1 MCRLENELMKK
12 KIGKNIRFVKAIRSM
27 DRKKVFRKLRERRKQ
42 RKKNRMV
49 KEILGNMLLF
59 EMLGLTAVL
68 GMTIMILFVLYSSM
82 QSFRDENMSAM
93 QSLENIQYCN
103 VMIQNTNYKLM
114 LSTDDE
120 QKKAYSAQVD
130 ELDMQLQK
138 DLKALKKSYPE
149 SAESIAEIQKLLQ
162 TAFPYRS
169 QAILQS
175 LVGKSGEAVATLE
188 EQYLPLISEVNQ
200 KLEELNTETQKNAD
214 QAMMV
219 IRGSIFV
226 FGIISVCF
234 MMAIAA
240 FVTIK
245 QRKVIGMI
253 VEPLHLVEQAM
264 EEMAQGNLEF
274 NIDYERRNEFG
285 LLAEHLIATGERLRS
300 YIQDISGVLGK
311 VADKDFTASVGADY
325 QGMFHPIKNSMENI
339 IDSMETVVYSVSDA
353 TKELSVESGNMMEI
367 ADALMQSVY
376 KQEELVGSFETEM
389 DLVALKADENFHAAE
404 DMKDYTEQSEQIISE
419 GSGYMSDLS
428 EVVLNVEHTFAS
440 VTEILGMIKDI
451 SQQITL
457 LTLNASIEAARVGQ
471 AGRGFSV
478 VVGQMRQL
486 VEQTSE
492 ATGKTEEIL
501 AEGQKVVQNG
511 KVVVSYVENNFA
523 DIKEISGKIEKHAT
537 VLKEVSVEQRSAME
551 ESKRQVQVIQEMMV
565 GYQNMANSI
574 QQQSNN
580 LNSQIENLACR
591 MEQFQV
597 KAR

>member
-1 MCRLENELMKK
+1 MKK

-114 LSTDDE
+114 LSSDAE
-120 QKKAYSAQVD
+120 QKKAYSVQVD

-138 DLKALKKSYPE
+138 DLKALKKSYPQ

-162 TAFPYRS
+162 AAFPFRS

-188 EQYLPLISEVNQ
+188 GQYLPLISEVNQ
-200 KLEELNTETQKNAD
+200 KLEELNEETQRNAD
-214 QAMMV
+214 QAMLV

-240 FVTIK
+240 FVSFK

-264 EEMAQGNLEF
+264 EEMARGNLEF
-274 NIDYERRNEFG
+274 DIDYERRNEFG

-353 TKELSVESGNMMEI
+353 TKELSVESGNMTEI
-367 ADALMQSVY
+367 ADSLMQSAN

-389 DLVALKADENFHAAE
+389 DLVAVKADENFRAAQ
-404 DMKDYTEQSEQIISE
+404 DMKRYTEQAEQVINE

-523 DIKEISGKIEKHAT
+523 DIKDISGKIEKHAT

>member
-1 MCRLENELMKK
+1 MKK
-12 KIGKNIRFVKAIRSM
+12 KITKNIRFFQAVKTM
-27 DRKKVFRKLRERRKQ
+27 DKKKVFRKLKERRQQ

-49 KEILGNMLLF
+49 KEILGNMLVF
-59 EMLGLTAVL
+59 EILGLAAVL
-68 GMTIMILFVLYSSM
+68 GMTIVILFVLYSSM
-82 QSFRDENMSAM
+82 QNFRDENMRAM

-114 LSTDDE
+114 LCTDEE
-120 QKKAYSAQVD
+120 QKKEYSAQVD
-130 ELDMQLQK
+130 ALDMELQK
-138 DLKALKKSYPE
+138 DLKALKKSYPQ

-162 TAFPYRS
+162 EAFPFRS

-188 EQYLPLISEVNQ
+188 DNYLTLISEVNQ
-200 KLEELNTETQKNAD
+200 KLENLNAATQKNAD

-219 IRGSIFV
+219 IRGSIFI
-226 FGIISVCF
+226 FGVISVCF
-234 MMAIAA
+234 MMAITA
-240 FVTIK
+240 FVSFK

-253 VEPLHLVEQAM
+253 MEPLNLVEQAM
-264 EEMAQGNLEF
+264 EEMAKGNLEF
-274 NIDYERRNEFG
+274 DIDYERRNEFG
-285 LLAEHLIATGERLRS
+285 LLAEHLISTGERLRS

-311 VADKDFTASVGADY
+311 VAEKDFTASVGADY

-353 TKELSVESGNMMEI
+353 TKELSAESGNMKEI
-367 ADALMQSVY
+367 SDALMQSAN

-389 DLVALKADENFHAAE
+389 DLVAAKADENFRAAE
-404 DMKDYTEQSEQIISE
+404 NMKQCTEQAEAIIHE
-419 GSGYMSDLS
+419 GSGYMSHLS
-428 EVVLNVEHTFAS
+428 EVVVNVEETFAS
-440 VTEILGMIKDI
+440 VSEILGMIKDI
-451 SQQITL
+451 SEQITL
-457 LTLNASIEAARVGQ
+457 LTLNASIEAARAGQ
-471 AGRGFSV
+471 SGRGFAV

-492 ATGKTEEIL
+492 ATGRTEEIL
-501 AEGQKVVQNG
+501 KEGRKVVQNG
-511 KVVVSYVENNFA
+511 KVVASYVEDNFA
-523 DIKEISGKIEKHAT
+523 HIKDISGQIENHANL
-537 VLKEVSVEQRSAME
+537 LKEVSVEQHSAME
-551 ESKRQVQVIQEMMV
+551 ASKRQVEVIREMMA

-580 LNSQIENLACR
+580 LNCQIENLACR

>member
-1 MCRLENELMKK
+1 
-12 KIGKNIRFVKAIRSM
+12 M
-27 DRKKVFRKLRERRKQ
+27 DQKKVFRKLKERRLQ

-49 KEILGNMLLF
+49 KEILGNMLMF
-59 EMLGLTAVL
+59 EILGLAAVL

-82 QSFRDENMSAM
+82 QNFRDKNMSAM

-114 LSTDDE
+114 LCTDAE
-120 QKKAYSAQVD
+120 QKKEYSAQVD

-149 SAESIAEIQKLLQ
+149 SAESVAEIQKLLQ
-162 TAFPYRS
+162 EAFPYRS

-175 LVGKSGEAVATLE
+175 LVGRSGEAVSTME
-188 EQYLPLISEVNQ
+188 NNYLPLISEVNQ
-200 KLEELNTETQKNAD
+200 KLENLNDETQKNAD
-214 QAMMV
+214 QAMLV
-219 IRGSIFV
+219 IRGSIFT

-234 MMAIAA
+234 MLAIAA
-240 FVTIK
+240 FVSFK

-264 EEMAQGNLEF
+264 EEMARGNLEF
-274 NIDYERRNEFG
+274 DIDYERRNEFG
-285 LLAEHLIATGERLRS
+285 LLAEHLITTGERLRG

-339 IDSMETVVYSVSDA
+339 IDSMETIVYSVSDA
-353 TKELSVESGNMMEI
+353 TKELSVESGNMKEI
-367 ADALMQSVY
+367 ADALMQSVN
-376 KQEELVGSFETEM
+376 KQEELVSSFEAEM
-389 DLVALKADENFHAAE
+389 DLVAVKADENFRAAE
-404 DMKDYTEQSEQIISE
+404 NMKKYTEQAEQIINE
-419 GSGYMSDLS
+419 GSGYMSHLS
-428 EVVLNVEHTFAS
+428 EVVVNVEHTFAS

-451 SQQITL
+451 SEQITL
-457 LTLNASIEAARVGQ
+457 LTLNASIEAARAGQ
-471 AGRGFSV
+471 AGRGFAV
-478 VVGQMRQL
+478 VAGQMRQL

-492 ATGKTEEIL
+492 ATGRTEAIL
-501 AEGQKVVQNG
+501 QDGRKVVQNG
-511 KVVVSYVENNFA
+511 KMVVSYVENNFA
-523 DIKEISGKIEKHAT
+523 NIKDISSKIENHAN
-537 VLKEVSVEQRSAME
+537 VLKEVSVEQKSAME
-551 ESKRQVQVIQEMMV
+551 ESKRQVQVIQEMML
-565 GYQNMANSI
+565 GYQNIANSI

-580 LNSQIENLACR
+580 LNGQIENLAYR

>member
-1 MCRLENELMKK
+1 
-12 KIGKNIRFVKAIRSM
+12 M
-27 DRKKVFRKLRERRKQ
+27 DRKKVLRKLKERRQQ

-49 KEILGNMLLF
+49 KEILGNMLMF

-82 QSFRDENMSAM
+82 QDFRDENMSAM

-114 LSTDDE
+114 LCTDAE
-120 QKKAYSAQVD
+120 QKKEYSAQVD
-130 ELDMQLQK
+130 ELDMRLQK

-162 TAFPYRS
+162 AAFPYRS

-240 FVTIK
+240 FVSIK

-274 NIDYERRNEFG
+274 DIDYERRNEFG

-353 TKELSVESGNMMEI
+353 TRELSVESGNMMEI
-367 ADALMQSVY
+367 ADSLMKSVY

-389 DLVALKADENFHAAE
+389 DLVALKADEN
-404 DMKDYTEQSEQIISE
+404 
-419 GSGYMSDLS
+419 
-428 EVVLNVEHTFAS
+428 
-440 VTEILGMIKDI
+440 
-451 SQQITL
+451 
-457 LTLNASIEAARVGQ
+457 
-471 AGRGFSV
+471 
-478 VVGQMRQL
+478 
-486 VEQTSE
+486 
-492 ATGKTEEIL
+492 
-501 AEGQKVVQNG
+501 
-511 KVVVSYVENNFA
+511 
-523 DIKEISGKIEKHAT
+523 
-537 VLKEVSVEQRSAME
+537 
-551 ESKRQVQVIQEMMV
+551 
-565 GYQNMANSI
+565 
-574 QQQSNN
+574 
-580 LNSQIENLACR
+580 
-591 MEQFQV
+591 
-597 KAR
+597 

>member
-1 MCRLENELMKK
+1 
-12 KIGKNIRFVKAIRSM
+12 M
-27 DRKKVFRKLRERRKQ
+27 DRKKVFRKLKERRLQ

-49 KEILGNMLLF
+49 KEILGNMLMF
-59 EMLGLTAVL
+59 EMMGLTAIL

-82 QSFRDENMSAM
+82 QNFRDENMSAM
-93 QSLENIQYCN
+93 QSLESIQYCN

-114 LSTDDE
+114 LCTDAE
-120 QKKAYSAQVD
+120 QKKEYSAEVD

-138 DLKALKKSYPE
+138 DLKVLKKSYPE
-149 SAESIAEIQKLLQ
+149 SAQSIAEIQKLLQ
-162 TAFPYRS
+162 EAFPFRS

-175 LVGKSGEAVATLE
+175 LVGKSGEAVATME
-188 EQYLPLISEVNQ
+188 KNYLPLISEVNQ
-200 KLEELNTETQKNAD
+200 KLEELNSETQKNAD

-234 MMAIAA
+234 MMSIAA
-240 FVTIK
+240 FVSFK

-253 VEPLHLVEQAM
+253 IEPLHLVEQAM
-264 EEMAQGNLEF
+264 EEMAKGNLEF
-274 NIDYERRNEFG
+274 DIDYERRNEFG
-285 LLAEHLIATGERLRS
+285 FLAEHLIATGERLRS

-353 TKELSVESGNMMEI
+353 TNELSVESGNMTEI
-367 ADALMQSVY
+367 ANALMQSVN
-376 KQEELVGSFETEM
+376 KQEELVSSFETEM
-389 DLVALKADENFHAAE
+389 DLVAVKADENFRAAE
-404 DMKDYTEQSEQIISE
+404 DMKRYTEQAEQVINE

-523 DIKEISGKIEKHAT
+523 DIKDISGKIEKHAT

>member
-1 MCRLENELMKK
+1 
-12 KIGKNIRFVKAIRSM
+12 M
-27 DRKKVFRKLRERRKQ
+27 DRKKVFRKLKERRLQ
-42 RKKNRMV
+42 HKKNRMV
-49 KEILGNMLLF
+49 KEILCNMLMF
-59 EMLGLTAVL
+59 EMLGLAAVL

-82 QSFRDENMSAM
+82 QDFRDENMSAM

-114 LSTDDE
+114 LSTDAE
-120 QKKAYSAQVD
+120 QKKEYSAQVD

-138 DLKALKKSYPE
+138 DLKAIKKSYPE
-149 SAESIAEIQKLLQ
+149 SSESIAEIQKLLQ
-162 TAFPYRS
+162 AAFPYRS

-188 EQYLPLISEVNQ
+188 EQYLPLISEVNL
-200 KLEELNTETQKNAD
+200 KLEELNVETQKNAD

-240 FVTIK
+240 FVSIK

-253 VEPLHLVEQAM
+253 IEPLHLVEQAM
-264 EEMAQGNLEF
+264 EEMAKGNLEF
-274 NIDYERRNEFG
+274 DIDYERRNEFG

-353 TKELSVESGNMMEI
+353 TKELSAESGNMMEI

-389 DLVALKADENFHAAE
+389 DLVASKADENFRAAE
-404 DMKDYTEQSEQIISE
+404 DMKDYTEQSEQIINE
-419 GSGYMSDLS
+419 GSGYMSQLS
-428 EVVLNVEHTFAS
+428 DVVVNVEHTFAS

-523 DIKEISGKIEKHAT
+523 DIKDISGKIESHAT
-537 VLKEVSVEQRSAME
+537 VLKEVSVEQKSAME
-551 ESKRQVQVIQEMMV
+551 ESKRQVQVIQEMML
-565 GYQNMANSI
+565 GYQNIANSI

-580 LNSQIENLACR
+580 LNGQIENLACR

>member
-1 MCRLENELMKK
+1 MKK

>member
-1 MCRLENELMKK
+1 MMKK
-12 KIGKNIRFVKAIRSM
+12 KIGKNIRFFKAIRTM
-27 DRKKVFRKLRERRKQ
+27 DRKKVFRKLKERRLQ
-42 RKKNRMV
+42 HKKNRMV
-49 KEILGNMLLF
+49 KEILGNMLMF
-59 EMLGLTAVL
+59 EMLGLAAVL

-82 QSFRDENMSAM
+82 QDFRDENMSAM

-114 LSTDDE
+114 LSTDAE
-120 QKKAYSAQVD
+120 QKKEYSAQVD

-138 DLKALKKSYPE
+138 DLKAIKKSYPE
-149 SAESIAEIQKLLQ
+149 SSESIAEIQKLLQ
-162 TAFPYRS
+162 AAFPYRS

-188 EQYLPLISEVNQ
+188 EQYLPLISEVNL
-200 KLEELNTETQKNAD
+200 KLEELNVETQKNAD

-240 FVTIK
+240 FVSIK

-253 VEPLHLVEQAM
+253 IEPLHLVEQAM
-264 EEMAQGNLEF
+264 EEMAKGNLEF
-274 NIDYERRNEFG
+274 DIDYEHRNEFG

-353 TKELSVESGNMMEI
+353 TKELSAESGNMMEI

-389 DLVALKADENFHAAE
+389 DLVASKADENFRAAE
-404 DMKDYTEQSEQIISE
+404 DMKDYTEQSEQIINE
-419 GSGYMSDLS
+419 GSGYMSQLS
-428 EVVLNVEHTFAS
+428 DVVVNVEHTFAS

-523 DIKEISGKIEKHAT
+523 DIKDISGKIESHAT
-537 VLKEVSVEQRSAME
+537 VLKEVSVEQKSAME
-551 ESKRQVQVIQEMMV
+551 ESKRQVQVIQEMML
-565 GYQNMANSI
+565 GYQNIANSI

-580 LNSQIENLACR
+580 LNGQIENLACR

>member
-1 MCRLENELMKK
+1 MKK

-49 KEILGNMLLF
+49 KEILGNMLMF
-59 EMLGLTAVL
+59 EMLGLAAVL
-68 GMTIMILFVLYSSM
+68 GMTIVILCVLYSSM
-82 QSFRDENMSAM
+82 QNFRDENMSAM
-93 QSLENIQYCN
+93 QNLENIQYCN

-114 LSTDDE
+114 LSSDAE

-138 DLKALKKSYPE
+138 DLKALKKSYPQ

-162 TAFPYRS
+162 AAFPFRS

-188 EQYLPLISEVNQ
+188 GQYLPLISEVNQ
-200 KLEELNTETQKNAD
+200 KLEELNEETQRNAD
-214 QAMMV
+214 QAMLV

-240 FVTIK
+240 FVSFK

-264 EEMAQGNLEF
+264 EEMARGNLEF
-274 NIDYERRNEFG
+274 DIDYERRNEFG

-353 TKELSVESGNMMEI
+353 TKELSVESGNMTEI
-367 ADALMQSVY
+367 ADSLMQSAN

-389 DLVALKADENFHAAE
+389 DLVAVKADENFQAAQ
-404 DMKDYTEQSEQIISE
+404 DMKRYTEQAEQVINE

-523 DIKEISGKIEKHAT
+523 DIKDISGKIEKHAT

>member
-1 MCRLENELMKK
+1 
-12 KIGKNIRFVKAIRSM
+12 M
-27 DRKKVFRKLRERRKQ
+27 DRKKVFRKLKERRRQ

-59 EMLGLTAVL
+59 EMLGLAAVL
-68 GMTIMILFVLYSSM
+68 GMTIMILFVLYASM
-82 QSFRDENMSAM
+82 QNFRDENMSAM

-114 LSTDDE
+114 LSMDDE
-120 QKKAYSAQVD
+120 QKKEYSAQVD

-162 TAFPYRS
+162 AAFPFRS

-188 EQYLPLISEVNQ
+188 EQYLPLISDVNQ

-214 QAMMV
+214 QAMLV

-234 MMAIAA
+234 MMSIAA
-240 FVTIK
+240 FVSFK

-389 DLVALKADENFHAAE
+389 DLVALKADENFRAAE
-404 DMKDYTEQSEQIISE
+404 DMKDFTEQSEQIINE
-419 GSGYMSDLS
+419 GSGYMSQLS
-428 EVVLNVEHTFAS
+428 DVVVNVEHTFAS

-471 AGRGFSV
+471 AGRGFAV

-523 DIKEISGKIEKHAT
+523 DIKDISGKIENHAN
-537 VLKEVSVEQRSAME
+537 VLKEVSVEQKSAME
-551 ESKRQVQVIQEMMV
+551 ESKRQVQVIQEMML
-565 GYQNMANSI
+565 GYQNIANSI
-574 QQQSNN
+574 QQQSND
-580 LNSQIENLACR
+580 LNGQIENLACR

-597 KAR
+597 KSR

>member
-1 MCRLENELMKK
+1 
-12 KIGKNIRFVKAIRSM
+12 M
-27 DRKKVFRKLRERRKQ
+27 DRKKVFRKLKERRQQ

-49 KEILGNMLLF
+49 KEILGNMLMF

-82 QSFRDENMSAM
+82 QDFRDENMSAM
-93 QSLENIQYCN
+93 QSLESIQYCN

-114 LSTDDE
+114 LCTDAE
-120 QKKAYSAQVD
+120 QKKEYSAQVD

-162 TAFPYRS
+162 AAFPYRS

-240 FVTIK
+240 FVSIK

-274 NIDYERRNEFG
+274 DIDYERRNEFG

-353 TKELSVESGNMMEI
+353 TKELSAESGNMMEI

-389 DLVALKADENFHAAE
+389 DLVALKADENFRAAE
-404 DMKDYTEQSEQIISE
+404 DMKDYTEQSEQIINE
-419 GSGYMSDLS
+419 GSGYMSQLS
-428 EVVLNVEHTFAS
+428 DVVVNVEHTFAS

-451 SQQITL
+451 SQQIAL

-471 AGRGFSV
+471 AGRGFAV

-511 KVVVSYVENNFA
+511 KVVVSYVEKNFA
-523 DIKEISGKIEKHAT
+523 DIKDISGKIESHAT
-537 VLKEVSVEQRSAME
+537 VLKEVSVEQKSAME
-551 ESKRQVQVIQEMMV
+551 ESKRQVQVIQEMML
-565 GYQNMANSI
+565 GYQNIANSI

-580 LNSQIENLACR
+580 LNGQIENLACR

>member
-1 MCRLENELMKK
+1 MKK

-214 QAMMV
+214 QAMLV

-353 TKELSVESGNMMEI
+353 TKELSIESGNMMEI

-419 GSGYMSDLS
+419 GSGYMSQLS
-428 EVVLNVEHTFAS
+428 DVVVNLEHTFAS

-471 AGRGFSV
+471 AGRGFAV

-523 DIKEISGKIEKHAT
+523 DIKDISGKIENHAT
-537 VLKEVSVEQRSAME
+537 VLKEVSVEQKSAME
-551 ESKRQVQVIQEMMV
+551 ESKRQVQVIQEMML
-565 GYQNMANSI
+565 GYQNIANSI
-574 QQQSNN
+574 QQQSND
-580 LNSQIENLACR
+580 LNGQIENLACR

>member
-1 MCRLENELMKK
+1 
-12 KIGKNIRFVKAIRSM
+12 M
-27 DRKKVFRKLRERRKQ
+27 DQKKVFRKLKERRLQ

-49 KEILGNMLLF
+49 KEILGNMLMF
-59 EMLGLTAVL
+59 EMLGLAAVL

-82 QSFRDENMSAM
+82 QNFRDENMSAM

-114 LSTDDE
+114 LSTDAE
-120 QKKAYSAQVD
+120 QKKAYSEQVD

-149 SAESIAEIQKLLQ
+149 SSESIAEIQKLLQ
-162 TAFPYRS
+162 EAFPFRS

-175 LVGKSGEAVATLE
+175 LVGKSGEAVDTME
-188 EQYLPLISEVNQ
+188 KNYLPLISEVNQ
-200 KLEELNTETQKNAD
+200 KLEKLNDETQKNAD
-214 QAMMV
+214 QAMLV
-219 IRGSIFV
+219 IRGSILA

-240 FVTIK
+240 FVSFK

-264 EEMAQGNLEF
+264 EEMARGNLEF
-274 NIDYERRNEFG
+274 DIDYERRNEFG
-285 LLAEHLIATGERLRS
+285 LLAEHLSDTGERLRG

-353 TKELSVESGNMMEI
+353 TKELSVESGNMTEI
-367 ADALMQSVY
+367 ADALMQTVN

-389 DLVALKADENFHAAE
+389 DLVAVKADENFRAAE
-404 DMKDYTEQSEQIISE
+404 DMKRYTEQAEQIINE
-419 GSGYMSDLS
+419 GSGYMSHLS
-428 EVVLNVEHTFAS
+428 EVVVNVEHTFAS
-440 VTEILGMIKDI
+440 VAEILGMIKDI
-451 SQQITL
+451 SEQITL
-457 LTLNASIEAARVGQ
+457 LTLNASIEAARAGQ
-471 AGRGFSV
+471 AGRGFAV
-478 VVGQMRQL
+478 VAGQMRQL

-492 ATGKTEEIL
+492 ATGRTEEIL
-501 AEGQKVVQNG
+501 KDGRKVVQNG
-511 KVVVSYVENNFA
+511 KAVVSYVENNFA
-523 DIKEISGKIEKHAT
+523 NIKDISSKIENHAN

-580 LNSQIENLACR
+580 LNGQIENLACR